1 VEKIIILVK
10 KQPGLSETH
19 QGSMEVIG
27 FHEKKLYYS
36 YYLYEEIIV
45 WEVNVLEE
53 TIYIRMRNRVQ
64 APPEEKVL
72 LKDIAQVIA
81 PDEVL
86 SHLQALM
93 IHQLTNADRNIV
105 IIDVMKVI
113 QLIKSEFEEMEIQ
126 TIGPA
131 QTIIEVTF
139 KKKGVSLPFFI
150 LIWFLLFFGSAMAIM
165 NFHDDVS
172 MKSVQEKM
180 YTIITGKKVTKPLL
194 FQIPYSVGLGLGMIL
209 FFNHVFKKRIN
220 DEPSPLEVE
229 MFNYQMDLDNY
240 VIIHENKESM
250 KRISDD

>member
-1 VEKIIILVK
+1 
-10 KQPGLSETH
+10 
-19 QGSMEVIG
+19 M
-27 FHEKKLYYS
+27 
-36 YYLYEEIIV
+36 
-45 WEVNVLEE
+45 EE

-64 APPEEKVL
+64 APPEEKIL

-86 SHLQALM
+86 SPLQTMM
-93 IHQLTNADRNIV
+93 IHQLADTDRNIV

-113 QLIKSEFEEMEIQ
+113 QVIKSEFGEMEVQ

-139 KKKGVSLPFFI
+139 KKKGVSLPFFL

-172 MKSVQEKM
+172 MRSVQEKI
-180 YTIITGKKVTKPLL
+180 YTIITGKKEIKPLL
-194 FQIPYSVGLGLGMIL
+194 FQIPYSIGLGMGMIL

-250 KRISDD
+250 KQISDD